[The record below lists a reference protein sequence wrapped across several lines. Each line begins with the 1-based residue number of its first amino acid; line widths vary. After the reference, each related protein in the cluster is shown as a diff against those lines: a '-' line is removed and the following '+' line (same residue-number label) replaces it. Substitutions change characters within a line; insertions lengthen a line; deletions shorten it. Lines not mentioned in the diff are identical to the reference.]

1 MILVLAIYVGGMR
14 TMTKKYK
21 TIYGITHIEKI
32 VGQKIY
38 KKYMNDQISLG
49 KLHKI
54 YKQKLQEKN

>member
-1 MILVLAIYVGGMR
+1 
-14 TMTKKYK
+14 MTRYKKYK

-49 KLHKI
+49 QLHKI